1 MATYQTHQAVGQ
13 REDLTDVIYNISPT
27 ETPFM
32 SSVAKSKA
40 TGVYHEWQKDSLAS
54 ANIANAVVEGADASD
69 ATLTPTVRVGNYTQI
84 SQKTIKIAG
93 TLESVDKA
101 GRKSEKAYQLSK
113 ASAELK
119 RDMEKILLSNKTA
132 SAGNSS
138 TARTLGG
145 LQAWINTNYN
155 GGATGVAGS
164 NGTTARISGVDATF
178 TETILKSN
186 IKKVYEAGGDPSVLM
201 VTPSAKQTVSAF
213 AGIAGQRYMAPD
225 NKATTIIG
233 AADVYLSDFG
243 TLSVVPNRFMTAD
256 VSGNVASGDGAGQ
269 DSGEVAFVLDPE
281 YASVAYL
288 RPFATNEL
296 AKTGDAEKTQLLVE
310 YTLEVKNESAHGIIA
325 DIAE

>member
-1 MATYQTHQAVGQ
+1 MATYQTHQAIGQ

-40 TGVYHEWQKDSLAS
+40 LGVYHEWQKDSLAS
-54 ANIANAVVEGADASD
+54 ATTSNAVVEGADASD
-69 ATLTPTVRVGNYTQI
+69 ATLAPTVRVGNYTQI

-93 TLESVDKA
+93 TLEAVDKA

-119 RDMEKILLSNKTA
+119 RDMEKILLSNNTA
-132 SAGNSS
+132 GAGSS
-138 TARTLGG
+138 SSARTLGG
-145 LQAWINTNYN
+145 LQSWINTNYN
-155 GGATGVAGS
+155 GGTSGTAGDD
-164 NGTTARISGVDATF
+164 GTTARVSGTDRTF
-178 TETILKSN
+178 TEAILKAN
-186 IKKVYEAGGDPSVLM
+186 VKDVYEAGGDPSVLM
-201 VTPSAKQTVSAF
+201 VTPTAKQTVSAF

-233 AADVYLSDFG
+233 SADVYLSDFG
-243 TLSVVPNRFMTAD
+243 TLNVVPNRFMTAD
-256 VSGNVASGDGAGQ
+256 TD
-269 DSGEVAFVLDPE
+269 DDGEVAFVLDPE

-288 RPFATNEL
+288 RPFQTNEL
-296 AKTGDAEKTQLLVE
+296 AKAGDSEKTQLLVE
-310 YTLEVKNESAHGIIA
+310 YTLEVKNEEAHGIIA